1 MEIDSGLGI
10 DYAFFLEKG
19 HVLREIEQG
28 KFAVEP
34 VDDVKEWQGFFSFA
48 VTVRTLLSRD
58 DGVIVFQ
65 VLSKRASRYGVIDVG
80 LGYTVDMN
88 VDGGYQRR

>member
-34 VDDVKEWQGFFSFA
+34 VDNVREWQGFFFFA
-48 VTVRTLLSRD
+48 VTVGTLLSGNG
-58 DGVIVFQ
+58 GVIAFQ
-65 VLSKRASRYGVIDVG
+65 VLSRRPWWYGLIDVG
-80 LGYTVDMN
+80 LGYIIDVN
-88 VDGGYQRR
+88 VDGGDQRH